1 MVAHALR
8 LVLIGLLA
16 LSSCQQA
23 TPESKLDWIISGAQ
37 IVDGSGNKPFY
48 ADLGIKDGKI
58 AVISPTPLD
67 PTRSNNILDAK
78 GLFVCPGFIDL
89 HTNITTNA
97 QNLPLAENFI
107 RQGTTSVLASLH
119 SGDQPWPIDTY
130 ADTLRFA
137 ANIGFFA
144 GHSWVRKR
152 IMGLENRQASPEE
165 LDSMR
170 FYVAASMQQG
180 ALGLA
185 TGLEYVPANY
195 ASEEEI
201 VALAK
206 VAAQYQGIYF
216 THMRN
221 EMDEVMASIRESIAI
236 GAKAGIPV
244 EINHLKAAGKPQWG
258 WSQQM
263 LALLDSARAEGIDV
277 TADVYPYM
285 AYSTFSSILIP
296 QWAMAGGREGLI
308 ERLKNPE
315 LREKIRAEMREII
328 MRDPGADDLSLIQFR
343 DFPLD
348 PAFKGKTLED
358 YARHLGKPLTL
369 ETTIDLMLEIE
380 TKGGFYGIFHAM
392 NEDDLRNFIRHP
404 LTMFDSD
411 ADLVVFGAEHPH
423 PRCYG
428 AFPRVLEKYVREEKL
443 LTLEEAIHR
452 MTALPAQRIGQSNRG
467 LIQTG
472 NYADLTLLD
481 FQNVKDNATYTDPHH
496 YPSGIEYVFVN
507 GTLVL
512 NKGEMTGQKPGMW
525 LKGKFVAE

>member
-1 MVAHALR
+1 MIRNLYLLFCLA
-8 LVLIGLLA
+8 VLM
-16 LSSCQQA
+16 SCQSA
-23 TPESKLDWIISGAQ
+23 PPEKTFDWIISGGQ
-37 IVDGSGNKPFY
+37 IVDGTGQPPFF

-58 AVISPTPLD
+58 SMVSFTPLD
-67 PTRSNNILDAK
+67 PRTAEHILDAK

-97 QNLPLAENFI
+97 QQLPLAENFI

-130 ADTLRFA
+130 ADTLKFG

-152 IMGLENRQASPEE
+152 ILGLENRQASPAE

-170 FYVAASMQQG
+170 FYVAESMKQG

-201 VALAK
+201 VELAK
-206 VAAQYQGIYF
+206 VAAQYKGLYF

-221 EMDEVMASIRESIAI
+221 EMDGVLESIRESIKI

-258 WSQQM
+258 WSTQM
-263 LALLDSARAEGIDV
+263 LALIDSARNAGIEV

-308 ERLKNPE
+308 KRLKDPVT
-315 LREKIRAEMREII
+315 RENIKAEMREII

-343 DFPLD
+343 DFDPD

-358 YARHLGKPLTL
+358 YALHLGKPLNL
-369 ETTIDLMLEIE
+369 ETTIDLLLEIE
-380 TKGGFYGIFHAM
+380 TQGGFYGIFHAM
-392 NEDDLRNFIRHP
+392 SEDDLRNFIRHP

-428 AFPRVLEKYVREEKL
+428 AFPRVIEKYVKEEGL
-443 LTLEEAIHR
+443 LTLEEAVRR
-452 MTALPAQRIGQSNRG
+452 MTTLPAQKIGQAKRG
-467 LIQTG
+467 SIQTG
-472 NYADLTLLD
+472 YFADLALLD
-481 FQNVKDNATYTDPHH
+481 IQNIRDNASYTDPHH
-496 YPSGIEYVFVN
+496 YPSGVEYVFVN
-507 GTLVL
+507 GVLVL
-512 NKGEMTGQKPGMW
+512 KKGEMTGQTPGMW
-525 LKGKFVAE
+525 LKGKFVGQ